1 MGKAQAAGQGAQWGG
16 FYFISAIGVL
26 IYFLNEANGAGEV
39 FLAFLQ
45 ALVWPAIMFYR
56 IFQVLNVAG

>member
-1 MGKAQAAGQGAQWGG
+1 MGKDKAKAASQGAQMGG

-45 ALVWPAIMFYR
+45 ALVWPALLFYR
-56 IFQVLNVAG
+56 IFQFLNI